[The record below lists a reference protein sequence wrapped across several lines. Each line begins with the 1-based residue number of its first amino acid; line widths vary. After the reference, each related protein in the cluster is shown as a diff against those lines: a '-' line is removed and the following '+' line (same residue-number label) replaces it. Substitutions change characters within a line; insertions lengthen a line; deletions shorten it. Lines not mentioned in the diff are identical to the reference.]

1 MTIINSF
8 PSNTVYKARNL
19 GCLLTRDHCEKQR
32 WGIYNTNTS
41 TTCKSILPLF
51 IFKPLLPLP
60 LLLPSPHMPTC
71 LQHKDGNSL
80 APVFTF
86 VKINSQNWSIQR
98 VRTTV
103 AAKETVREQKYS
115 DGLTASQLTEKHC
128 CIPSLKPV
136 IMLLLCYVSSQF
148 YSSATIMGSK
158 TLC

>member
-1 MTIINSF
+1 MKNNSEASTIPTHQQPANQF
-8 PSNTVYKARNL
+8 CLYLFLNL
-19 GCLLTRDHCEKQR
+19 FSLYL
-32 WGIYNTNTS
+32 YYS
-41 TTCKSILPLF
+41 LPPTC
-51 IFKPLLPLP
+51 
-60 LLLPSPHMPTC
+60 PTC